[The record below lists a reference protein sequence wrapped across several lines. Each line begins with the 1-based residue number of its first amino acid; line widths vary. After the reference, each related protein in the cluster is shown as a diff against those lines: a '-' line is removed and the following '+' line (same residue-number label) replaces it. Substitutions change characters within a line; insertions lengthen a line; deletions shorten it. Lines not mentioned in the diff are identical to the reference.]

1 MARTKTGLCSILL
14 LVLVA
19 LSAQVTAQKDKAKES
34 AHSANQPEAIWR
46 DPGKM
51 ASLNLFYG
59 AGGKRHAPDP
69 KGTFTF
75 VKEDMEATSPKFD
88 VEDRQGI
95 QWRVKLGEEPE
106 SETAATRLRFPA
118 GRKISPSWR
127 RCSRRGS
134 PPNAG

>member
-19 LSAQVTAQKDKAKES
+19 LSAQVTAQKDKAKERV
-34 AHSANQPEAIWR
+34 HSANLPEAIWR
-46 DPGKM
+46 DPDKI

-59 AGGKRHAPDP
+59 AGGKRRAPDP

-88 VEDRQGI
+88 VEDGQGNP
-95 QWRVKLGEEPE
+95 VEGE
-106 SETAATRLRFPA
+106 A
-118 GRKISPSWR
+118 
-127 RCSRRGS
+127 RRGTRVGNGGDALS
-134 PPNAG
+134 VGRRLFR